1 MNLYYAIPVNT
12 ANGKYLYDAKE
23 NRIVSIP
30 DNIYQMLLFDSFTD
44 ELQTEF
50 EQYARNH
57 SIRNV
62 LSDPGDIDIDH
73 HWTGDEIKENID
85 CHRKLL
91 ILSITN
97 KCNMNCTYCIY
108 HSKFNQE
115 ENINHS
121 MSLETAQKAIDQ
133 LLALSDNTDTVHIGF
148 YGGESLIEI
157 DFIRKCVDYSLA
169 HSNAI
174 PITYGLTTN
183 GLLLKD
189 EEIRRFFEEYDFSIV
204 VSLDGPRE
212 INDRYRVDKQD
223 HGVYDRVI
231 KNLTDWYAESPGY
244 MKDNVSIN
252 AVEALPIPTKA
263 LDDFFSEFPIRYQ
276 FGEMLETDYFRE
288 HVCNASN
295 AYRDKVIESKD
306 QEFSEKY
313 REDLITSFKNYVA
326 NGKGELTGNIIPG
339 GPCIPVYLRWYVN
352 SKGDYYPCERI
363 DESEEFRIGNV
374 DTGVDYDRI
383 VKLYDDY
390 IAVASKKCKG
400 CWAMRLCGRCFKNI
414 NEDCT
419 ELKERLA
426 RNMVYYIENIKDNK
440 KAMKLIEE
448 ITYSY

>member
-1 MNLYYAIPVNT
+1 MNCYYAIPVATNK
-12 ANGKYLYDAKE
+12 GSYLYDAK
-23 NRIVSIP
+23 RSIIIPIP
-30 DNIYQMLLFDSFTD
+30 DRIHSILSTD
-44 ELQTEF
+44 TISSELRDEF
-50 EQYARNH
+50 EQYAQGH

-62 LSDPGDIDIDH
+62 LCDAEDIEITH
-73 HWTGDEIKENID
+73 HLTCNELEENIN

-108 HSKFNQE
+108 HNKFNQE

-121 MSLETAQKAIDQ
+121 MSFETAQKAIDQ

-169 HSNAI
+169 HSNGI
-174 PITYGLTTN
+174 PVTYGLTTN

-231 KNLTDWYAESPGY
+231 KNLTEWYVESPEY
-244 MKDNVSIN
+244 VKDKVSIN
-252 AVEALPIPTKA
+252 AVEALPIPVKA

-276 FGEMLETDYFRE
+276 FGEMLETEYFRE

-313 REDLITSFKNYVA
+313 REELITSFKNYVA
-326 NGKGELTGNIIPG
+326 NGKGELTGSIIPG
-339 GPCIPVYLRWYVN
+339 GPCMPVYLRWYVN

-363 DESEEFRIGNV
+363 DESEEFKIGNV

-383 VKLYDDY
+383 VKLYDNY

>member
-1 MNLYYAIPVNT
+1 MRIYYAIPI
-12 ANGKYLYDAKE
+12 ASISGKYLYDAKR
-23 NRIVSIP
+23 NALTTIP
-30 DNIYQMLLFDSFTD
+30 DNIYDILSSTD
-44 ELQTEF
+44 ITTEMRAEF
-50 EQYARNH
+50 EHYATDH

-62 LSDPGDIDIDH
+62 LVDPGDIEVSH
-73 HWTGDEIKENID
+73 NLTSKGIKENSD

-121 MSLETAQKAIDQ
+121 MSFETAQKAIDQ

-169 HSNAI
+169 HSNGI

-183 GLLLKD
+183 GLLLKN

-231 KNLTDWYAESPGY
+231 RNLTEWYAESPDY
-244 MKDNVSIN
+244 VKDKVSIN
-252 AVEALPIPTKA
+252 AVEALPIPVKA

-295 AYRDKVIESKD
+295 TYRDKVIESKD

-339 GPCIPVYLRWYVN
+339 GPCVPVYLRWYVN

-374 DTGVDYDRI
+374 DTGVDFERV

>member
-1 MNLYYAIPVNT
+1 MHIYYAALI
-12 ANGKYLYDAKE
+12 ASDQKKYLYDAKR
-23 NRIVSIP
+23 NTLTAIP
-30 DNIYQMLLFDSFTD
+30 DNIYSILSSAVNTEEMMA
-44 ELQTEF
+44 EF
-50 EQYARNH
+50 EHYAADH

-62 LSDPGDIDIDH
+62 LLDPRDIEISHNWTEKDIR
-73 HWTGDEIKENID
+73 ENID

-97 KCNMNCTYCIY
+97 KCNMNCAYCIY

-133 LLALSDNTDTVHIGF
+133 LLAVSDNTDTVHIGF

-157 DFIRKCVDYSLA
+157 DFIRKCVDYSRA
-169 HSNAI
+169 HSNGI

-231 KNLTDWYAESPGY
+231 KNLTEWYAESPEY
-244 MKDNVSIN
+244 VKNKVSIN
-252 AVEALPIPTKA
+252 AVEALPIPVKV

-288 HVCNASN
+288 HVCNNSN
-295 AYRDKVIESKD
+295 AYRDRILESKD

-313 REDLITSFKNYVA
+313 REDLITSFRNYVA
-326 NGKGELTGNIIPG
+326 DGKGELTGSIIPG
-339 GPCIPVYLRWYVN
+339 GPCMPVYLRWYVN

-363 DESEEFRIGNV
+363 DEREEFKIGNV
-374 DTGVDYDRI
+374 DTGVDFDRV
-383 VKLYDDY
+383 VKLYDNY
-390 IAVASKKCKG
+390 IAIASKKCKG

-426 RNMVYYIENIKDNK
+426 RNMVYFIENIKDDK
-440 KAMKLIEE
+440 KAMKLIEG

>member
-1 MNLYYAIPVNT
+1 MKLYYAIVLVT
-12 ANGKYLYDAKE
+12 KKGKYLYDAKE
-23 NRIVSIP
+23 NRIESIP
-30 DNIYQMLLFDSFTD
+30 DYIYQILVSDEMTD
-44 ELQTEF
+44 TKRSEF
-50 EQYARNH
+50 EQYVRDH
-57 SIRNV
+57 MIRNV
-62 LSDPGDIDIDH
+62 LSDPGDITIAH
-73 HWTGDEIKENID
+73 HWSCQGVSETVN

-108 HSKFNQE
+108 HNKFNQE

-121 MSLETAQKAIDQ
+121 MSFDTAKKAIDQ
-133 LLALSDNTDTVHIGF
+133 LLVLSDDTDTVHIGF

-157 DFIRKCVDYSLA
+157 DFIQKCVNYSLA
-169 HSNAI
+169 HSKGI

-189 EEIRRFFEEYDFSIV
+189 EGIRRFFEEYDFSIV

-212 INDRYRVDKQD
+212 INDRYRVDKQN

-231 KNLTDWYAESPGY
+231 KNLTDWYVESPGY
-244 MKDNVSIN
+244 VKDKVSIN

-263 LDDFFSEFPIRYQ
+263 LDDFFSVFPIRYQ
-276 FGEMLETDYFRE
+276 FGEMLETEYFRQ

-313 REDLITSFKNYVA
+313 QEDLITSFKNYVA
-326 NGKGELTGNIIPG
+326 NGKGELTGSIIPG
-339 GPCIPVYLRWYVN
+339 GPCMPVYLRWYVN

-363 DESEEFRIGNV
+363 EESEKFKIGNV
-374 DTGVDYDRI
+374 ETGVDYDRI
-383 VKLYDDY
+383 VKLYDNY

-419 ELKERLA
+419 ELKKRLA